1 MNTIFKLKVLK
12 LNKSINEAEDAI
24 EAGLVESKVLFGQDR
39 K

>member
-12 LNKSINEAEDAI
+12 LKESINEAEDAI
-24 EAGLVESKVLFGQDR
+24 EAGLVESQVLYGQDR